1 LFRWSAPW
9 LKNRRD
15 RKRRLVF
22 SKMYLRRTL
31 PVCLFLAVTAAYAQ
45 DLKVDVLDFYG
56 LRKVS
61 ESQIRKALGVKEGDR
76 MPASKGDAEAKI
88 DQIPGVVESHLEAVC
103 CDHGQT
109 ILYVGIEE
117 RGAPHFELRDSPE
130 GTVALPGEIVSTYNR
145 FLEAAQ
151 AASRRGSTGEDLTH
165 GHPLMA
171 DGPARAIQEMFP
183 ALADQYLAQLRDV
196 LRNSDDEAQR
206 AMAAYVLVY
215 VRRKVDIVNDLQYAL
230 KDADAGVRNNAT
242 RSLVALS
249 VLAKLDPSSEI
260 RISPTWF
267 IEMLNSLSWS
277 DRNRALS
284 ALQTLTDSRDPLVL
298 DQLRTRALDALIDM
312 ARWKTL
318 SHALPAFIL
327 LGRVAGMPEPEIQ
340 SAWTRGDRDVVI
352 AAAKKKAK

>member
-1 LFRWSAPW
+1 MFI
-9 LKNRRD
+9 RRM
-15 RKRRLVF
+15 LPF
-22 SKMYLRRTL
+22 FLCL
-31 PVCLFLAVTAAYAQ
+31 PVAVVSAQ
-45 DLKVDVLDFYG
+45 ELRLDVLDFYG

-61 ESQIRKALGVKEGDR
+61 EPQIRKALGVREGDR
-76 MPASKGDAEAKI
+76 LPPSKGDAEAKV
-88 DQIPGVVESHLEAVC
+88 DQIPGIVESHLEAVC
-103 CDHGQT
+103 CENGQT

-117 RGAPHFELRDSPE
+117 KGAPHFDLREAPDGEADLPE
-130 GTVALPGEIVSTYNR
+130 EIVGTYNR
-145 FLEAAQ
+145 FLAAAQ

-171 DGPARAIQEMFP
+171 DGSARAIQEMFP
-183 ALADQYLAQLRDV
+183 SLVDQNLGQVRGA
-196 LRNSDDEAQR
+196 LRNSSDEAQR

-215 VRRKVDIVNDLQYAL
+215 ASRKTDVVNDLQYAL
-230 KDADAGVRNNAT
+230 KDADAGVRNNAA

-249 VLAKLDPSSEI
+249 VLAKLDPSADV

-277 DRNRALS
+277 DRNRALW

-318 SHALPAFIL
+318 SHALPAFVL

-340 SAWTRGDRDVVI
+340 SAWTRGDRDAVI
-352 AAAKKKAK
+352 SAAKKKSR

>member
-1 LFRWSAPW
+1 VAAASLF
-9 LKNRRD
+9 
-15 RKRRLVF
+15 
-22 SKMYLRRTL
+22 
-31 PVCLFLAVTAAYAQ
+31 AQ
-45 DLKVDVLDFYG
+45 DLRVDVLDFYG

-61 ESQIRKALGVKEGDR
+61 EAQIRKALGVREGDR
-76 MPASKGDAEAKI
+76 MPASKGDAEAKL
-88 DQIPGVVESHLEAVC
+88 DQIPGVVEAHLEAVC
-103 CDHGQT
+103 CDNGQT

-117 RGAPHFELRDSPE
+117 RGAPHFELREPPDGE
-130 GTVALPGEIVSTYNR
+130 ADLPQEIVSTYNR

-151 AASRRGSTGEDLTH
+151 AASRRGSTEEDLTH

-171 DGPARAIQEMFP
+171 DGSARAIQEMFP
-183 ALADQYLAQLRDV
+183 VLVDQYLDQVRGA
-196 LRNSDDEAQR
+196 LRNSSDEAQR

-215 VRRKVDIVNDLQYAL
+215 ASRKSDIVNDLQYAL
-230 KDADAGVRNNAT
+230 KDADAGVRNNAA
-242 RSLVALS
+242 RSLLALS
-249 VLAKLDPSSEI
+249 VLAKLNPSSDV

-277 DRNRALS
+277 DRNRALK

-318 SHALPAFIL
+318 SHALPAVIL

-340 SAWTRGDRDVVI
+340 SAWTSGDREAVI
-352 AAAKKKAK
+352 SAAKKKGR

>member
-1 LFRWSAPW
+1 
-9 LKNRRD
+9 
-15 RKRRLVF
+15 
-22 SKMYLRRTL
+22 MHLRRTPRVL
-31 PVCLFLAVTAAYAQ
+31 VFVLLWAAASVHAQ
-45 DLKVDVLDFYG
+45 DLRVDILDFYG
-56 LRKVS
+56 LRKVT
-61 ESQIRKALGVKEGDR
+61 EVQVRKALGVREGDR
-76 MPASKGDAEAKI
+76 MPPSKGDAEAKV

-103 CDHGQT
+103 CDNGQT

-117 RGAPHFELRDSPE
+117 KGAPHFDLREAPE
-130 GTVALPGEIVSTYNR
+130 REVTLPEEIVSAYNR

-151 AASRRGSTGEDLTH
+151 AASRRGSTDEDLTQ

-171 DGPARAIQEMFP
+171 DASARAIQEMFP
-183 ALADQYLAQLRDV
+183 ALADQYRFQIVDV

-215 VRRKVDIVNDLQYAL
+215 ARRKSDIVNDLQSAL
-230 KDADAGVRNNAT
+230 KDADAGVRNNAA

-249 VLAKLDPSSEI
+249 VLAKLDPSSDI

-277 DRNRALS
+277 DRNRALW

-327 LGRVAGMPEPEIQ
+327 LGRVAGMPEPDIQ
-340 SAWTRGDRDVVI
+340 DAWTRGDRDAVI
-352 AAAKKKAK
+352 AAARKKAK